1 MPKKLTRTSDD
12 DVLKAFGLD
21 FQLQYY
27 VSSSD
32 LAVQPSGA
40 YIFRPDSKEKVT
52 IEFDTVETVET
63 ELVSETR
70 YSSNSTDW
78 ASVIV
83 RRNLGDPHFEVEWMA
98 GPLPEMKPGLEVVMS
113 YRALVEEKTRA
124 EDPVEFWTDA
134 NGRQMVR
141 RLKDTRF
148 SYELEHGNLEPVS
161 SNYYPVTASKG
172 SFIT

>member
-1 MPKKLTRTSDD
+1 VATKKPTKDF
-12 DVLKAFGLD
+12 LKDFGLD
-21 FQLQYY
+21 FQLEYY

-32 LAVQPSGA
+32 LAKQPSGA
-40 YIFRPDSKEKVT
+40 YVFRPDTSEKT
-52 IEFDTVETVET
+52 SINFDQVETFES

-70 YSSNSTDW
+70 YSSNETDW

-98 GPLPEMKPGLEVVMS
+98 GPLPEMQPGIEVVMT
-113 YRALVEEKTRA
+113 YRGLIEEEKKS

-141 RLKDTRF
+141 RLKDRRF
-148 SYELEHGNLEPVS
+148 SYELENGDLESVS
-161 SNYYPVTASKG
+161 SNYYPVTSG
-172 SFIT
+172 